1 MTDSPLRDQW
11 HRLPSTVTDWLF
23 DNPGC
28 VIIPRTLSAEISA
41 ALDQPL
47 TWDVHGETSL
57 SEEDVE
63 FIRMKAHENS
73 DGKPDTGYTFFDSV
87 QP

>member
-1 MTDSPLRDQW
+1 VAPASRDGDRLAVRQPRLRD
-11 HRLPSTVTDWLF
+11 HSTH
-23 DNPGC
+23 
-28 VIIPRTLSAEISA
+28 LSAEISA

-63 FIRMKAHENS
+63 FIRVKAHEHS